1 MPQAGADTKQAMPP
15 IIYYGLDTLFK
26 AVEHGVVSKE
36 EATQIVDKF
45 AAMQVGLQGTP
56 EEVVSKSMFGFS
68 LDEHRFIEIAMETD
82 AKFRVKLEMPGR
94 LWGVYQK
101 EITMGAL
108 TRLHDIVE
116 HFFTMPVDEFKEYFE
131 TVR

>member
-1 MPQAGADTKQAMPP
+1 MPP
-15 IIYYGLDTLFK
+15 ITYYGLDTSCK
-26 AVEHGVVSKE
+26 TVEHGVVTKE
-36 EATQIVDKF
+36 EAIQIVDKF

-56 EEVVSKSMFGFS
+56 EEVVSNSMFGFS

-82 AKFRVKLEMPGR
+82 AKSRVKLEMPGR
-94 LWGVYQK
+94 IWGVYQK

-131 TVR
+131 TLR

>member
-1 MPQAGADTKQAMPP
+1 MPP
-15 IIYYGLDTLFK
+15 ITYYGLDTSFK
-26 AVEHGVVSKE
+26 TVEHGVVTKE
-36 EATQIVDKF
+36 EAIQIVDKF

-101 EITMGAL
+101 EITIEGL
-108 TRLHDIVE
+108 PRLHDIVE
-116 HFFTMPVDEFKEYFE
+116 RFFTIPLDDFKSYFE

>member
-1 MPQAGADTKQAMPP
+1 MSP
-15 IIYYGLDTLFK
+15 ITYYGLDTSFK
-26 AVEHGVVSKE
+26 TVEHGVVTKE
-36 EATQIVDKF
+36 EAIQIVDKF

-68 LDEHRFIEIAMETD
+68 LDEHRFIENAMEMD

-108 TRLHDIVE
+108 TKLHDIVE

-131 TVR
+131 TMR

>member
-1 MPQAGADTKQAMPP
+1 MPP
-15 IIYYGLDTLFK
+15 ITYYGLDTSFK
-26 AVEHGVVSKE
+26 TVEHGVVTKE
-36 EATQIVDKF
+36 EAIQIVDKF

-101 EITMGAL
+101 EITIGAL
-108 TRLHDIVE
+108 TKLHDIVE
-116 HFFTMPVDEFKEYFE
+116 HFFTMPVDEFKKYFE
-131 TVR
+131 TVA